1 MSFGLSMN
9 GVPWVKSYAEAVAL
23 FEKAVPWRN
32 GGEDRPLPGKRNRNT
47 GVRMDGDDV
56 VFRYHYT
63 DVIRWKP
70 NGAYEINTGGH
81 SSRSTCEF
89 ANHFMPNRHWLM
101 RETAHLGIE
110 GTIYAVAGQRINVSK
125 TGVVSGSGLGR
136 FEKTHINRK
145 NAKELLTALGFYK
158 YVAWH
163 KLMHPMV
170 QDTMP
175 DRWRRPWVSEY
186 DVAPMLHNEETWHTL
201 MVSAAGEPPILRE
214 LLYRQHGEAYGVFD
228 RTYYDGV
235 ETTTNM
241 QRYAVVM
248 RSA

>member
-9 GVPWVKSYAEAVAL
+9 GVAWVRSYAEAVAM

-56 VFRYHYT
+56 VFRYHHT

-70 NGAYEINTGGH
+70 DGSYAIDTGGYN
-81 SSRSTCEF
+81 SQSTCTF
-89 ANHFMPNRHWLM
+89 ASNFMPWHHWLM
-101 RETAHLGIE
+101 RETAHLRIND
-110 GTIYAVAGQRINVSK
+110 TVYAVAGARINVSK

-136 FEKTHINRK
+136 FEKTRINRK
-145 NAKELLTALGFYK
+145 NAKELLTELGYYK

-175 DRWRRPWVSEY
+175 HRWRRPWVSEY

-201 MVSAAGEPPILRE
+201 MVSSAGEPPILRE
-214 LLYRQHGEAYGVFD
+214 MLYRQHGEAYGVFD
-228 RTYYDGV
+228 RTYYDSMENPNGC
-235 ETTTNM
+235 
-241 QRYAVVM
+241 AVVM
-248 RSA
+248 RGA